1 MSRCIAIAPEA
12 PQTDRLQEAVRV
24 LQQGGVV
31 AYPTD
36 TVYGLAVDA
45 TNVTAIARLFT
56 AKQRPGDKAI
66 PLIIGDMSQLSQ
78 VVATIPLGAERLM
91 QAFWPGPLTLLFEPQ
106 SGIPAELRG
115 SSACIGVRWPAA
127 LISQHLACMLGRP
140 ITATSANRSGAAVAL
155 TASQVMAQ
163 LSSTVDLILD
173 GGTASSTVVSTVLDV
188 SVAPPRLLRAGKI
201 SLQAVESVLGTPI
214 GSVPMRHNNRLDN
227 VLCPEDAESDRGE

>member
-78 VVATIPLGAERLM
+78 VVATIPLDAERLM

>member
-12 PQTDRLQEAVRV
+12 PQADLLQEAVRV

-66 PLIIGDMSQLSQ
+66 PLIIGEMSQLSQ
-78 VVATIPLGAERLM
+78 VAATIPLDAKRLM
-91 QAFWPGPLTLLFEPQ
+91 QAFWPGPLTLLFEPH
-106 SGIPAELRG
+106 SSIPSELRG

-140 ITATSANRSGAAVAL
+140 ITATSANRSGAAAAL
-155 TASQVMAQ
+155 SAPQVVAQ

-173 GGTASSTVVSTVLDV
+173 GGTVSSTEVSTVLDV

-201 SLQAVESVLGTPI
+201 SPQAIESVLRTAIRSAPR
-214 GSVPMRHNNRLDN
+214 RHNNRLDN
-227 VLCPEDAESDRGE
+227 ALSPQDAGE

>member
-12 PQTDRLQEAVRV
+12 PQADLLREAVHV

-66 PLIIGDMSQLSQ
+66 PLIIGAMSQLSQ
-78 VVATIPLGAERLM
+78 VAATIPLGAERLM

-115 SSACIGVRWPAA
+115 RSACIGCDGRQRSSVNTSPA
-127 LISQHLACMLGRP
+127 C
-140 ITATSANRSGAAVAL
+140 
-155 TASQVMAQ
+155 
-163 LSSTVDLILD
+163 
-173 GGTASSTVVSTVLDV
+173 
-188 SVAPPRLLRAGKI
+188 
-201 SLQAVESVLGTPI
+201 
-214 GSVPMRHNNRLDN
+214 
-227 VLCPEDAESDRGE
+227 

>member
-12 PQTDRLQEAVRV
+12 PQADLLQEAVRV

-56 AKQRPGDKAI
+56 AKQRSGDKAI
-66 PLIIGDMSQLSQ
+66 PLIIGEMSQLSQ
-78 VVATIPLGAERLM
+78 VAARIPLGAERLM

-106 SGIPAELRG
+106 SSIPAELRG

-140 ITATSANRSGAAVAL
+140 ITATSANRSGAAAAL
-155 TASQVMAQ
+155 TAPQVMAQ
-163 LSSTVDLILD
+163 LGSTVNLILD
-173 GGTASSTVVSTVLDV
+173 GGTASSTEVSTVLDV

-201 SLQAVESVLGTPI
+201 SPQAIESVLRTAISSAPL
-214 GSVPMRHNNRLDN
+214 RHNNRLDN
-227 VLCPEDAESDRGE
+227 ALYPGDAGE

>member
-12 PQTDRLQEAVRV
+12 PQADLLQEAVRV

-66 PLIIGDMSQLSQ
+66 PLIIGEMSQLSQ
-78 VVATIPLGAERLM
+78 VAATIPLGAERLM
-91 QAFWPGPLTLLFEPQ
+91 QAFWPGPLTLLLEPQ
-106 SGIPAELRG
+106 SGIPVELRG

-140 ITATSANRSGAAVAL
+140 ITATSANRSGAAAAL
-155 TASQVMAQ
+155 TAPQVMAQ
-163 LSSTVDLILD
+163 LSATVDLILD
-173 GGTASSTVVSTVLDV
+173 GGTASSTAVSTVLDM
-188 SVAPPRLLRAGKI
+188 SVTPPRLLRVGKI
-201 SLQAVESVLGTPI
+201 SPQAIESVLRTALR
-214 GSVPMRHNNRLDN
+214 SVPTPPNNRLDN
-227 VLCPEDAESDRGE
+227 ALYPGDAGE

>member
-1 MSRCIAIAPEA
+1 MSRRIEIAPEA
-12 PQTDRLQEAVRV
+12 PQVALLQEAVRV

-66 PLIIGDMSQLSQ
+66 PLIIGEMSQLSQ
-78 VVATIPLGAERLM
+78 VAATIPLDAERLM

-106 SGIPAELRG
+106 SGIPSELRG
-115 SSACIGVRWPAA
+115 SSAGIGVRWPAA

-155 TASQVMAQ
+155 TAPQVMAQ

-173 GGTASSTVVSTVLDV
+173 GGPAASTEVSTVLDV
-188 SVAPPRLLRAGKI
+188 RVVPPHLLRAGKI
-201 SLQAVESVLGTPI
+201 PPQAIESVLRTPI
-214 GSVPMRHNNRLDN
+214 RAVPMPPNNRLDN
-227 VLCPEDAESDRGE
+227 ALYPGDAAE

>member
-24 LQQGGVV
+24 LQQGGVI

-78 VVATIPLGAERLM
+78 VVATIPLDAERLM